1 MSVKIE
7 VSLGELIDK
16 ITILEIKTERIND
29 PDKQD
34 NVQQELK
41 MLQEVRV
48 KHIPD
53 SDQINTI
60 CRELRTVN
68 ELLWDIEDRIR
79 ERERSK
85 NFDSQFIELARSV
98 YITNDLR
105 AGIKQRINSL
115 LGSKIVEEKS
125 YQPYE

>member
-7 VSLGELIDK
+7 VSPGELIDK

-29 PDKQD
+29 PDKRD
-34 NVQQELK
+34 NVQLELK
-41 MLQEVRV
+41 MLQEVRD
-48 KHIPD
+48 KHIPS

-79 ERERSK
+79 ERERNK
-85 NFDSQFIELARSV
+85 NFDSQFIELARSI
-98 YITNDLR
+98 YINNELR